1 MNIEIIG
8 GGSLGLLLAGRLAA
22 ARIGGSLTLV
32 VRTRRQAE
40 AVARLG
46 ITVQN
51 KEGKPFNPAAV
62 QCMDVAAY
70 SARTQY
76 GGHRADWVMLALKQ
90 KDIGEQ
96 VIEILSRQ
104 ASGATRICCLQNGM
118 GHLEKLGNAI
128 GGGRL
133 YAAVTTE
140 GAMRISDTEVR
151 HTGQGFTRIGAAE
164 SGQNEADSRQYT
176 AALIEFLSAAGF
188 QAAASENIRADIWD
202 KLIINCVVN
211 PVTALLDIRN
221 GRLLEERACME
232 LMRSL
237 YDEAEAVAAAAGY
250 GRPEGV
256 RWQRLIE
263 VCRSTAGNRSSM
275 LQDLSAGRVTE
286 LEWLTGSL
294 LREAE
299 RAAIKLPFHHTL
311 YRLIQAKEALL
322 AARDG

>member
-8 GGSLGLLLAGRLAA
+8 GGSLGLLLAGRLAGA
-22 ARIGGSLTLV
+22 LPGGSLTLV
-32 VRTRRQAE
+32 VRTPRQAE

-51 KEGKPFNPAAV
+51 KEGKPFHTAAV
-62 QCMDVAAY
+62 QCVDFAAY
-70 SARTQY
+70 SARQQD
-76 GGHRADWVMLALKQ
+76 GEQRADWIMLALKQ

-96 VIEILSRQ
+96 VIGILSRQ
-104 ASGATRICCLQNGM
+104 ASETTGICCLQNGM
-118 GHLEKLGNAI
+118 GHLEKLGSAI

-151 HTGQGFTRIGAAE
+151 HTGQGITRVGAAE
-164 SGQNEADSRQYT
+164 AGQNEAGSRQYT
-176 AALIEFLSAAGF
+176 ASLLEILSAAGL
-188 QAAASENIRADIWD
+188 QAAGSENIHADIWD

-211 PVTALLDIRN
+211 PLTALLDIRN
-221 GRLLEERACME
+221 GRLLEEPACME

-250 GRPEGV
+250 GRPEGF
-256 RWQRLIE
+256 RWRRLVE
-263 VCRSTAGNRSSM
+263 VCRATAGNRSSM
-275 LQDLSAGRVTE
+275 LQDITAGRVTE

-299 RAAIKLPFHHTL
+299 RVGLKLPFHDSV

-322 AARDG
+322 AVREG